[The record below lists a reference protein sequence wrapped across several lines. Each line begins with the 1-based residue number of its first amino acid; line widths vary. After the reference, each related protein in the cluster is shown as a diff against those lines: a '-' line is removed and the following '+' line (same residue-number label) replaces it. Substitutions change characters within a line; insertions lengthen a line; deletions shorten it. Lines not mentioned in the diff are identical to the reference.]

1 MSEYL
6 PIDSSSL
13 RTDTVVGCD
22 IYLLV
27 KTTAEVRFVLY
38 CKGDAIF
45 EESKKEILVAKK
57 IKSLFVKKEDQ
68 QKYFDYLENTFRDIV
83 LLDTE
88 IPLDEKTKI
97 VHSAAT
103 NLVKDLFSDP
113 RASNIQR
120 TKTFAYNMVV
130 YILKE
135 GNAAESLL
143 KIAVHGYHTYTHSVN
158 VAAVGTL
165 FAKNIGLGEND
176 LKQLCSGILLH
187 DLGKTKISTDILNK
201 KGKLTKEEFQII
213 KTHPVLGAAIL
224 KETGRDLKD
233 ECIITL
239 QHHENFDG
247 TGYPYGLKKDEIH
260 PSGKIARIIDVY
272 DALTTN
278 RPYAEAVRP
287 FNALKEMKEKMLNCF
302 DKEMFVEFIRFLG
315 SHDPRGKPPRKKDKI
330 YN

>member
-13 RTDTVVGCD
+13 RSDTVVGCD

-27 KTTAEVRFVLY
+27 NTTPEVRFVLY
-38 CKGDAIF
+38 CKGDAVF
-45 EESKKEILVAKK
+45 ENAKKEILAGKN
-57 IKSLFVKKEDQ
+57 INRLFVKKEDQ
-68 QKYFDYLENTFRDIV
+68 QKYFDYLENTFQDII
-83 LLDTE
+83 LDTQ
-88 IPLDEKTKI
+88 IPPDEKTKL

-103 NLVKDLFSDP
+103 NLIKDLFKDP
-113 RASNIQR
+113 RAGNVER
-120 TKTFAYNMVV
+120 TKTFAYNMVD

-135 GNAAESLL
+135 SSAADSLL
-143 KIAVHGYHTYTHSVN
+143 KIAVHEYHTYTHSVN

-165 FAKNIGLGEND
+165 FAKNIGLGESA

-187 DLGKTKISTDILNK
+187 DVGKTRISTDILNK
-201 KGKLTKEEFQII
+201 KGQLTKEEFQII
-213 KTHPVLGAAIL
+213 KTHPVLGATIL
-224 KETGRDLKD
+224 KETGKNLKD

-272 DALTTN
+272 NALTTN
-278 RPYAEAVRP
+278 RSYAEAVRP
-287 FNALKEMKEKMLNCF
+287 FNALVEMKENMLNCF
-302 DKEMFVEFIRFLG
+302 DRELFMDFIRFLG
-315 SHDPRGKPPRKKDKI
+315 SHDPRGKPPRTKDKI
-330 YN
+330 YS